1 MSELEFA
8 LPEIIK
14 GLKSSL
20 GEEYFYQITLQ
31 LDNII
36 GSDYTFIASLDM
48 AQRTAKTISLVANGE
63 VVDNFEY
70 ELEGAPC
77 ARVVNDSVF
86 IYPEKICSFFPKD
99 QMLVDMGIEGY
110 VGVCLHNSC
119 DEPIGVVVALY
130 KAKIE
135 NPEFAKALFELFSG
149 RIAAEMERTEQK
161 RDLERLNHELEIK
174 VNALIESESKLCLH
188 LQNTPLGCI
197 SWDANFHCT
206 EWNKSAELMFGYT
219 AEEAIGRHAYDLIV
233 HDESKDTADE
243 LYKLLFKQK
252 GGTRSTN
259 ENKTKDGRIIKCDWY
274 NTSIINT
281 NNTVVGIASLVQDV
295 TERADELIRINQELA
310 FQNQEKDKRAAEL
323 VIASQ
328 AKSEF
333 LSSMSHELR
342 TPMNAI
348 LGFAQLLK
356 LKSRQPLTESQ
367 QNYVEH
373 ILTGGNH
380 LLALIDQ
387 VLDLEKIEAGSL
399 SLSLEPIRLTDVCQ
413 ECLDLISTQENK
425 LNLSIKSNLV
435 DTYIIEADYTRIKQ
449 IILNLL
455 SNAVKYNRENGLVT
469 LSCTEAPDKMIRVS
483 ITDTGS
489 GIADDDLGRLYEP
502 FDRLS
507 HQHGAIEGAGVGL
520 SISKKLIEAMN
531 GRIGVESKAGKG
543 STFWLEMPGVKIDD
557 KDKAAAVESLNTAVA
572 EHQPQ
577 TVATILYIEDSQPNL
592 KLMEGIIGSMEGL
605 TLISS
610 PSAEL
615 GIVMAKERRPDLIL
629 MDIHLPGLDGITA
642 TQMLSMMDITK
653 NIPVIA
659 ISAAAMTGDIKKAKA
674 AGFKAYLTKPID
686 IHKAIDAINKELK
699 I

>member
-1 MSELEFA
+1 M
-8 LPEIIK
+8 
-14 GLKSSL
+14 
-20 GEEYFYQITLQ
+20 
-31 LDNII
+31 
-36 GSDYTFIASLDM
+36 
-48 AQRTAKTISLVANGE
+48 
-63 VVDNFEY
+63 
-70 ELEGAPC
+70 
-77 ARVVNDSVF
+77 
-86 IYPEKICSFFPKD
+86 
-99 QMLVDMGIEGY
+99 
-110 VGVCLHNSC
+110 
-119 DEPIGVVVALY
+119 
-130 KAKIE
+130 
-135 NPEFAKALFELFSG
+135 
-149 RIAAEMERTEQK
+149 
-161 RDLERLNHELEIK
+161 
-174 VNALIESESKLCLH
+174 
-188 LQNTPLGCI
+188 
-197 SWDANFHCT
+197 
-206 EWNKSAELMFGYT
+206 
-219 AEEAIGRHAYDLIV
+219 
-233 HDESKDTADE
+233 
-243 LYKLLFKQK
+243 
-252 GGTRSTN
+252 
-259 ENKTKDGRIIKCDWY
+259 
-274 NTSIINT
+274 
-281 NNTVVGIASLVQDV
+281 
-295 TERADELIRINQELA
+295 
-310 FQNQEKDKRAAEL
+310 
-323 VIASQ
+323 
-328 AKSEF
+328 
-333 LSSMSHELR
+333 
-342 TPMNAI
+342 
-348 LGFAQLLK
+348 
-356 LKSRQPLTESQ
+356 
-367 QNYVEH
+367 
-373 ILTGGNH
+373 
-380 LLALIDQ
+380 
-387 VLDLEKIEAGSL
+387 
-399 SLSLEPIRLTDVCQ
+399 
-413 ECLDLISTQENK
+413 
-425 LNLSIKSNLV
+425 SIKSNLV

-469 LSCTEAPDKMIRVS
+469 LACTEAPDKMIRVS
-483 ITDTGS
+483 ITDTGA

-557 KDKAAAVESLNTAVA
+557 KDKAAAVESLNMAVA